1 MRPNMRQKTEA
12 QRNPANVETRSDCFK
27 RPKQEGAEKERA
39 GWGTLRRGWRQPGSP
54 ADRALPKD
62 KRTPHLLPFI
72 LQEKKKKRSQVSQAD
87 KPNTFI

>member
-27 RPKQEGAEKERA
+27 RPKQEGAERERA

-62 KRTPHLLPFI
+62 GYVAMTTDVVFRAI
-72 LQEKKKKRSQVSQAD
+72 SGE
-87 KPNTFI
+87 